1 MIYKTLFQK
10 LDSDVLIKMYN
21 EQSEYPNLIG
31 EILEQLNQLIDV
43 EDLSLRYAIFI
54 FNYSTEKYNAFNI
67 NDFIKLF
74 K

>member
-1 MIYKTLFQK
+1 
-10 LDSDVLIKMYN
+10 MYN

-31 EILEQLNQLIDV
+31 GILEQLNQLIDV

>member
-31 EILEQLNQLIDV
+31 GILKQLNQLIDV
-43 EDLSLRYAIFI
+43 EDLRISSATMKTLIRREILLVYL
-54 FNYSTEKYNAFNI
+54 AF
-67 NDFIKLF
+67 
-74 K
+74 

>member
-31 EILEQLNQLIDV
+31 GILEQLNQLIDV

-67 NDFIKLF
+67 KDFIQLF

>member
-21 EQSEYPNLIG
+21 EQSEYLNLIG
-31 EILEQLNQLIDV
+31 GILEQLNQLIDV

-67 NDFIKLF
+67 NDFIQLF